1 MKLLRE
7 LLEAEKQYDD
17 NARGAIQALG
27 DMSIWDV
34 SKAKAKPD
42 PQVDGVW
49 MVTNISQ
56 KSSAPGFPDHNI
68 KGRAIVYLAGYK
80 DPHGDI
86 RKDNDFEDEESG
98 INESVEFDEK
108 FIRSVAKDRGVD
120 LSDHSLEQVKKM
132 HDDILRNTREML
144 NDPDLSVGEENIGQE
159 YYDQVKQY
167 FSG

>member
-1 MKLLRE
+1 MKLAV
-7 LLEAEKQYDD
+7 LLSE
-17 NARGAIQALG
+17 N
-27 DMSIWDV
+27 
-34 SKAKAKPD
+34 
-42 PQVDGVW
+42 
-49 MVTNISQ
+49 
-56 KSSAPGFPDHNI
+56 
-68 KGRAIVYLAGYK
+68 
-80 DPHGDI
+80 
-86 RKDNDFEDEESG
+86 
-98 INESVEFDEK
+98 VEFDEK

>member
-7 LLEAEKQYDD
+7 LSEAEKQYDD

-27 DMSIWDV
+27 DMSVWDV

-49 MVTNISQ
+49 MVTNILQ
-56 KSSAPGFPDHNI
+56 DGTG
-68 KGRAIVYLAGYK
+68 GRAIVYLAGYK
-80 DPHGDI
+80 DPYGDV
-86 RKDNDFEDEESG
+86 RRENDFEDEEFELT
-98 INESVEFDEK
+98 ESVDFDEE

-120 LSDHSLEQVKKM
+120 LSDRSLEQVKKM
-132 HDDILRNTREML
+132 HDDILSNTREML
-144 NDPDLSVGEENIGQE
+144 DDEDLSVGEENIGQE

>member
-7 LLEAEKQYDD
+7 LFEAEKQYDD

-27 DMSIWDV
+27 DMSVWDV

-49 MVTNISQ
+49 MVTNILQ
-56 KSSAPGFPDHNI
+56 KGGTG
-68 KGRAIVYLAGYK
+68 GRAIVYLAGYK
-80 DPHGDI
+80 DPYGDV
-86 RKDNDFEDEESG
+86 RKENDFEDEEFELT
-98 INESVEFDEK
+98 ESVDFDEE

-120 LSDHSLEQVKKM
+120 LSDRSLEQVKKM
-132 HDDILRNTREML
+132 HDDILSNTREML
-144 NDPDLSVGEENIGQE
+144 DDEDLSVGEENIGQE